1 MNPIGRILGL
11 DVGHVRIGV
20 ALSDPLG
27 ILATPHSVIQCVSLE
42 KDAETIAQLVR
53 DNEVK
58 TIVAGLP
65 LNQHGDEGPQAAKVR
80 EFLDILKQH
89 VDVEIDTMDERFTS
103 AIAER
108 VLISANMRRD
118 KRKKVIDKVAAQQI
132 LQVYLDRRSRKN
144 Q

>member
-1 MNPIGRILGL
+1 MNPLGRILGL

-27 ILATPHSVIQCVSLE
+27 ILASPHSVIQCTTPE
-42 KDAETIAQLVR
+42 QDAEAIAALVR
-53 DNEVK
+53 EHEVK

-65 LNQHGDEGPQAAKVR
+65 LNQHGEEGPQAAKTR
-80 EFLDILKQH
+80 EFLDILKQR
-89 VDVEIDTMDERFTS
+89 VDVDIDTMDERFTS

-108 VLISANMRRD
+108 ILIGANMRRD

-132 LQVYLDRRSRKN
+132 LQVYLDRRSRSN
-144 Q
+144 R